1 MKSHKLL
8 TFAVAAIMATSGLST
23 MIPTQSALAS
33 GPSQGAQSQHVG
45 PMTCV
50 PFFGRPGSSG
60 QLPLGVIPPNWGTD
74 GWQRMDSTSRSDLP
88 SKIVMRDNTEGFNQ
102 RMDFALRDGKV
113 YGRFQSEN
121 QWRHIDTP
129 SCLDGHISAISVNDA
144 MLAAVDS
151 NGWVYSLNNLLSSPK
166 DWGWFRAWGS
176 PFWFGRGLK
185 LDNHDQGWWALSLID
200 NQTDRTYRGVDGHDH
215 PISLAMCTE
224 IMMVSKDGAHI
235 YQHDPWLQNDYSFEA
250 STPYNSRFRVH
261 SMSASGSVAL
271 ITNDHGDMFTRL
283 WDYDIA
289 GTDPAQFR
297 YTWQDQSNL
306 PSPSTWL
313 QGKINPRYAA
323 IKLPPAGWKHQPK
336 VPGEITDRLTV
347 VSTAP
352 GSQNRELRVEGR
364 RDGHTGYWSKMIDAK
379 TWTFV
384 PTDQSLKGKS
394 LDNPQR
400 DTSKVGLGS
409 ASGVHYSGSLQGAA
423 TIDIKDFAYQSTTRT
438 VDLKISGKTYPVKLH
453 SIDGRLKTAISMLS
467 PRKRGLTDTPR
478 YYDAAIEV
486 PDSYLEDPNFSSF
499 MKGYMRGEKVH
510 EVYLVVT
517 KDSFKVIND
526 RHPGIALRL
535 GRNVSILH
543 RVK

>member
-50 PFFGRPGSSG
+50 PFSGRPGSSG

-235 YQHDPWLQNDYSFEA
+235 YQHDPWLPNDYSFEA

-306 PSPSTWL
+306 P
-313 QGKINPRYAA
+313 
-323 IKLPPAGWKHQPK
+323 
-336 VPGEITDRLTV
+336 
-347 VSTAP
+347 
-352 GSQNRELRVEGR
+352 
-364 RDGHTGYWSKMIDAK
+364 
-379 TWTFV
+379 
-384 PTDQSLKGKS
+384 
-394 LDNPQR
+394 
-400 DTSKVGLGS
+400 
-409 ASGVHYSGSLQGAA
+409 
-423 TIDIKDFAYQSTTRT
+423 
-438 VDLKISGKTYPVKLH
+438 
-453 SIDGRLKTAISMLS
+453 
-467 PRKRGLTDTPR
+467 RGCR
-478 YYDAAIEV
+478 A
-486 PDSYLEDPNFSSF
+486 
-499 MKGYMRGEKVH
+499 R
-510 EVYLVVT
+510 
-517 KDSFKVIND
+517 
-526 RHPGIALRL
+526 
-535 GRNVSILH
+535 SILATLPSNFH
-543 RVK
+543 RPGGSISRRSPARSPTGLPWCQPLPDPRTGNFVSRDVVRVIPVTGPR